1 MQTQR
6 HINLI
11 RLKKAF
17 LLSQFLLIL
26 SISFAEKRYWISNTE
41 SNWNNVVN
49 WATTS
54 GGGSGASVPS
64 TNDTVV
70 FDQNGV
76 GSCLLDIHVATSQ
89 WVILSGY
96 TGEIIQNNSSL
107 TITDGGFLMQ
117 GGSFKGG
124 TAEIDITGSFILELN
139 AFFQST
145 ADNLIV
151 RRGNL
156 NKNNSA
162 IFNHNNGNV
171 IVRGLC
177 SQSLAGEWIF
187 NNFDVSGD
195 PSCSSHSYLIN
206 VLEFLTVYGELKIT
220 SGNQPVVLNEGQI
233 DVFGDITIENL
244 STDTIGGGSAT
255 INIRGTND
263 QILTGSGIPA
273 AGKLPNIN
281 IDKPSGSL
289 ILKGIIS
296 IGTDREW
303 KYTQGHIDIDSFDS
317 RIVFTRNNIING
329 SHILKNVEFRH
340 SSINT
345 LTTGTELTIKNVMLT
360 TGNGFIVWNGG
371 QINLLGDLEILN
383 TSVGS
388 GGGSTIINVSG
399 SDNQEI
405 KGTTT
410 LDMSR
415 LPSIK
420 INKPS
425 GLLYLKDIIS
435 VGGNWE
441 YVSGEVD
448 AVSKNSTIVFR
459 NIFNH
464 PLIDGEGVDQD
475 MIFNHIYIYDNKQLN
490 GNLTVEGNLI
500 INGNFNSFSYN
511 LFLKGNIENNGT
523 FNTGDGTVYFDGNS
537 SILGANVITFNNI
550 HILNEANL
558 TAHPTNFKLRGNFNV
573 LGNFYPLNGTVVFEG
588 SNAQFIEKEGSE
600 MTFYNLNIN
609 KSAEHITLLG
619 KVEIQNELLF
629 NSGNILTSD
638 SFLLTFL
645 PNSFTTNVNNNSF
658 VSGPVKKI
666 GNTSFAFPVGKSGVY
681 QPITIS
687 SPSFISDVFV
697 AEYFDNE
704 QLFGN
709 NLEDNLLSISSCEYW
724 TLNRVHGSSSV
735 NVTLG
740 WNSNSCDIPDDMAKI
755 RVAGWDGDFW
765 QNLGNKETSGNLL
778 NGHIKSLDFPTHFN
792 HYVLGT
798 SKSLV
803 PINEDDNIEIGLC
816 GYDPKKEL
824 YYNTQEA
831 RDSIMTAVFSH
842 SHLVQIPCGDNFVL
856 TFDDHDSGFDDP
868 ILGEKRRDCACEVFK
883 YIESVIDINL
893 NGTDLDDKINFIF
906 YKSDFPASSAVL
918 AYAGA
923 FQNNDFISLNPG
935 IYGGNVH
942 EKITTGNDPDEDFM
956 FDGYIRVNF
965 EYNFQLCN
973 SSNYDCRYDLFSI
986 ILHEIG
992 HSLGILSFI
1001 GEDVDLKPVNKV
1013 GNNRFTIW
1021 DSFIHYGEITT
1032 GVFEPLLQTSPLQL
1046 NNNTD
1051 FSGVLRSGKLWTKNA
1066 GMYNNNQPV
1075 YSGNFTGQLNLNDL
1089 LLYPAS
1095 LVSHLDAMVFSYSF
1109 RTNFSPGYPVDF
1121 VMNPTFRGGK
1131 INRVFSIPEL
1141 RVFVDLGYSINPMFS
1156 DYNTI
1161 VLSTPPYT
1169 IKTTPS
1175 HAYDTYPD
1183 MIETPDYTITNDG
1196 TPLAITLNDDP
1207 RLIDNEEDVI
1217 SVEPNTLFNIR
1228 GCGDGNNHDR
1238 VTINA
1243 DGTEISYLPRPDFI
1257 GRAQFGFYLWDGKE
1271 RGSFMSYTID
1281 VLKGNS
1287 FLNHPNSNTPT
1298 GQDELII
1305 NGDFEQGTEIKT
1317 FNSNLE
1323 QLISYSSQDYGHPN
1337 VVGEYFAGVTFS
1349 DANPLLYTNHAWTWG
1364 YGGVITRKSFKQCN
1378 PNDVYVNSFGVIAFN
1393 FPNPFNVIYNTPLPH
1408 HDQGDRYHYLM
1419 NRHNYFTLS
1428 EEMIPCENY
1437 ILTFDVNFRIS
1448 QHPIGSEYT
1457 LKIGFTETADTER
1470 LYNYLTEKT
1479 IVIEPDWNKIS
1490 IPLKYCGNNPSF
1502 FLNLEG
1508 TVGKVLIDNISLVVD
1523 PSPPVLTVDL
1533 GSDVELCQ
1541 GESILLNA
1549 EIANES
1555 CDLIYNWSP
1564 AEGLS
1569 DTDIKNPTVSP
1580 LNTTTYTIT
1589 VTNSL
1594 GCEFATDQITIIV
1607 NPLPDTEINHV
1618 NTLCLFDNPITL
1630 TTSGESGGTWSGIG
1644 IIDDVFGVFDPTV
1657 AGAGAHTVFYEITD
1671 VNGCFNSSQLII
1683 DVNEAPTISFTD
1695 YTNIVC
1701 FGESNGQAT
1710 IVGTGGLS
1718 PYSFLWSTGE
1728 TTHVVNNLPS
1738 GEYDVTIT
1746 DSNNCFNQE
1755 TFIVEEYLESVFN
1768 INTILACIDEEN
1780 GKASVEIIS
1789 GNLPTFLWST
1799 GETTQTITGLSPG
1812 TYSLDYITLP
1822 AYCVVTRVFTISENT
1837 SMSVMAF
1844 IEDVNCVDNSLG
1856 IIDLSISG
1864 GISPYTYLWSNG
1876 ATTKNI
1882 NNLHVGNYEVTIT
1895 DNIGCRETFL
1905 FSVEG
1910 IESFTS
1916 QIDINDISCFG
1927 NSDAEIYISIT
1938 GGTSPYSF
1946 IWDGG
1951 QTTTF
1956 LTGLHPGTYSVTI
1969 EDAIGCFDVQTI
1981 DIIQPNILE
1990 IGETIQDI
1998 SCYGQSTGNISITV
2012 EGGVSPYTYQWSN
2025 NETTETNSGL
2035 IVGVYTV
2042 TVIDANNCVLTDNY
2056 IIEQSNELVLS
2067 TVLTEDILCYG
2078 QNTGSISLTVTGGIT
2093 PYSYQWSNNETT
2105 ETNSGLTA
2113 GVYTVTVTDAN
2124 NCVLTDNYII
2134 EQSNELVLSTVLTED
2149 ILCYGQNTGSISLTV
2164 TGGITPYSYQWSN
2177 NETTETNSGLTAG
2190 VYTVTVTDANNCVLT
2205 DNYIIE
2211 QSNELVLSTVLTED
2225 ILCYGQNTGSISI
2238 TVEGGVSPYTYQW
2251 SNNETTETNSGL
2263 IVGVYTV
2270 TVIDANNCVLTDS
2283 YIIEQPN
2290 ELAISTVATE
2300 DISCYGQSTGS
2311 ISITVEGGVSPYS
2324 YQWSNNE
2331 TTETNS
2337 GLTAGVYT
2345 VTVTDANN
2353 CVLTDNYIIEQSNE
2367 LVLSTVL
2374 TEDILCYGQSTG
2386 SISIAVEGGTSPYT
2400 YQWSNNETTA
2410 TNSGLTAG
2418 VYTVTVTD
2426 ANNCVLTDNYIIEQ
2440 SNELVLSTVLTEDIL
2455 CYGQSTGN
2463 ISITVEGGVS
2473 PYTYQWSNNETTETI
2488 SGLNY
2493 GAYTVTITDD
2503 YICSII
2509 TSITISEA
2517 SALSVQ
2523 VASIKHD
2530 CPNTLLGIGN
2540 ATLEVVGGQEPYQY
2554 QWNDVNNQT
2563 TATAVMLNE
2572 GTYIATITDANNC
2585 STTTPVIITV
2595 TPFITNI
2602 LEAFAHPS
2610 CFGSSDGFID
2620 FNVGGGI
2627 PPYTF
2632 IWSNGATTED
2642 IDGLSGSPLG
2652 TIYALSVIDN
2662 NDCQLLTSFPMIEP
2676 LPISILV
2683 SITDILCS
2691 NNTTSIV
2698 VDASG
2703 GTGAKTFEWSTN
2715 TTGNSLVD
2723 VGAGIYSV
2731 TATDINGCT
2740 ASESF
2745 MITEPDL
2752 IVINGVTNANDC
2764 FGGISGSIITSVT
2777 GGISPYTYLWNNN
2790 ATDASLSGLSAGIY
2804 TVTVID
2810 DNNCTMSHAFVV
2822 EQPATLE
2829 LLLTTSSIDCFGNQ
2843 NGSITSVSSGGTPPY
2858 TFIWSNGATTTFIN
2872 NLGANIYTLTV
2883 TDNNQCTAI
2892 ASANITEPDLLEI
2905 QLVASSE
2912 NCNTHDG
2919 YIEAN
2924 VLGGVLPYTFLWSN
2938 GATTSSVSELSAGAY
2953 TLTLSDN
2960 NGCLLVQ
2967 SIDVDAFPVY
2977 NTVAT
2982 QIFGN
2987 VTWSSDM
2994 YIDQYIYV
3002 NFDAVLNI
3010 NNGAHISFAPFAGI
3024 IVRPG
3029 GTLNVTNNAVLSGII
3044 PCQKMWQGVTV
3055 EGNSLIAH
3063 PSYFNISH
3071 PDHGLIRITNATIR
3085 DARHAIYAGFMRR
3098 KSPFLPILS
3107 NTFGGIVLASNA
3119 TFLNNIVAVKI
3130 DGELPKANRSSLN
3143 RCRFIYDHQAFYDAF
3158 ALNNG
3163 VVFVSFDNSYGVKIA
3178 GCYFENEVLSTLIEQ
3193 QRGYGILSNNAGFT
3207 VSRACN
3213 ILSPIGG
3220 DGCIGDKNT
3229 FKGLSY
3235 GIYASGINS
3244 LRKRVEIDQAVFEEN
3259 FRGIYLRGQQFPV
3272 VTRNTFKVGNLSYL
3286 PNLPLDMTNPYGLYL
3301 DYCDDYTIE
3310 ENEFYNSAAQGSL
3323 YNTYGMVVRNTGAEA
3338 NEIYRN
3344 VFHHS
3349 GIGMAAFGEPEHNS
3363 NEQLQIKCNDFTEN
3377 IAISDFISGSTN
3389 SKIADPQGFCTPIP
3403 TTPAGNTF
3411 SYSSAALFWD
3421 FYAWDHRTVYKHHD
3435 LTLSNADIFPR
3446 QQVITPDECAGVEYS
3461 KQDACP
3467 TRFGGGGGGVIGIKD
3482 RIARNGEKLHEA
3494 QQLIDG
3500 GNTQQLLD
3508 LIVTGNAGQVKNT
3521 LLQYAPYLSNVVL
3534 ITYVQSTPP
3543 AGNLKEV
3550 VLANAP
3556 VAEEVMETIIQ
3567 QQLPKGI
3574 MNEINAMQTGVS
3586 PRKAVDEQISYYGGQ
3601 WSMAIS
3607 DLALHYLNDTLQ
3619 NNLDSVIM
3627 VLQMEQ
3633 GPGVQKQLAAAFTEN
3648 KQFEE
3653 ARQTIGNLDN
3663 DEFEIFKQVQK
3674 LLIDFDEQQ
3683 IEYTNISISSDTVQ
3697 SFWIYASDT
3706 TRKGY
3711 VEARGILQLLVDTVY
3726 FPEYFDPLPVFSGL
3740 AKMFDTTQPNNKA
3753 PKMAQTI
3760 VTDTI
3765 TTYSLTNY
3773 PNPFTG
3779 GTTIQVESPAKGKIK
3794 VFDIMGR
3801 ELMSIPTTE
3810 GIFITEINDHQ
3821 LQQGTYY
3828 YSLIINNAVVLTKKM
3843 IKL

>member
-1 MQTQR
+1 
-6 HINLI
+6 
-11 RLKKAF
+11 
-17 LLSQFLLIL
+17 
-26 SISFAEKRYWISNTE
+26 
-41 SNWNNVVN
+41 
-49 WATTS
+49 
-54 GGGSGASVPS
+54 
-64 TNDTVV
+64 
-70 FDQNGV
+70 
-76 GSCLLDIHVATSQ
+76 
-89 WVILSGY
+89 
-96 TGEIIQNNSSL
+96 
-107 TITDGGFLMQ
+107 
-117 GGSFKGG
+117 
-124 TAEIDITGSFILELN
+124 
-139 AFFQST
+139 
-145 ADNLIV
+145 
-151 RRGNL
+151 
-156 NKNNSA
+156 
-162 IFNHNNGNV
+162 
-171 IVRGLC
+171 
-177 SQSLAGEWIF
+177 
-187 NNFDVSGD
+187 
-195 PSCSSHSYLIN
+195 
-206 VLEFLTVYGELKIT
+206 
-220 SGNQPVVLNEGQI
+220 
-233 DVFGDITIENL
+233 
-244 STDTIGGGSAT
+244 
-255 INIRGTND
+255 
-263 QILTGSGIPA
+263 
-273 AGKLPNIN
+273 
-281 IDKPSGSL
+281 
-289 ILKGIIS
+289 
-296 IGTDREW
+296 
-303 KYTQGHIDIDSFDS
+303 
-317 RIVFTRNNIING
+317 
-329 SHILKNVEFRH
+329 
-340 SSINT
+340 
-345 LTTGTELTIKNVMLT
+345 
-360 TGNGFIVWNGG
+360 
-371 QINLLGDLEILN
+371 
-383 TSVGS
+383 
-388 GGGSTIINVSG
+388 
-399 SDNQEI
+399 
-405 KGTTT
+405 
-410 LDMSR
+410 MSR

-475 MIFNHIYIYDNKQLN
+475 MIFNHIYIYYNKQLN

-755 RVAGWDGDFW
+755 RVAGWDGVFW
-765 QNLGNKETSGNLL
+765 QNLGNAETNGDLL

-798 SKSLV
+798 SNSLI
-803 PINEDDNIEIGLC
+803 PINEDENVEEGLC

-831 RDSIMTAVFSH
+831 KDSIMTAVFSH
-842 SHLVQIPCGDNFVL
+842 SHLVQVPCGDNFVL

-906 YKSDFPASSAVL
+906 YKSDFPASSTVL

-965 EYNFQLCN
+965 NYNYQLCN
-973 SSNYDCRYDLFSI
+973 SSNFDCRYDLFSI
-986 ILHEIG
+986 ILHEVG
-992 HSLGILSFI
+992 HSLGLISFI

-1013 GNNRFTIW
+1013 GNNRYTIW

-1032 GVFEPLLQTSPLQL
+1032 GVFEPLIQSSPPQI
-1046 NNNTD
+1046 NNNID
-1051 FSGVLRSGKLWTKNA
+1051 FPEVLRSGKLWTKNA

-1075 YSGNFTGQLNLNDL
+1075 YSGNFTGNPFLNSVL
-1089 LLYPAS
+1089 LHPGS

-1156 DYNTI
+1156 DYNTT
-1161 VLSTPPYT
+1161 VLNTPPYT
-1169 IKTTPS
+1169 TKTTPS

-1196 TPLAITLNDDP
+1196 TPLVIVLNNDNQ
-1207 RLIDNEEDVI
+1207 LVDNEGDVI

-1238 VTINA
+1238 VTISA
-1243 DGTEISYLPRPDFI
+1243 DGTEISYIPRPDFI

-1281 VLKGNS
+1281 VLKGSS
-1287 FLNHPNSNTPT
+1287 FLNHPNSNTPI

-1323 QLISYSSQDYGHPN
+1323 QLIPYSSLDYGHPN

-1393 FPNPFNVIYNTPLPH
+1393 FPNPFNVTHNTPLPH
-1408 HDQGDRYHYLM
+1408 NDQGDRYHYLM

-1569 DTDIKNPTVSP
+1569 DTDIKNPTASP

-1701 FGESNGQAT
+1701 FGESNGQIT
-1710 IVGTGGLS
+1710 I
-1718 PYSFLWSTGE
+1718 
-1728 TTHVVNNLPS
+1728 
-1738 GEYDVTIT
+1738 
-1746 DSNNCFNQE
+1746 
-1755 TFIVEEYLESVFN
+1755 IV
-1768 INTILACIDEEN
+1768 
-1780 GKASVEIIS
+1780 
-1789 GNLPTFLWST
+1789 
-1799 GETTQTITGLSPG
+1799 
-1812 TYSLDYITLP
+1812 
-1822 AYCVVTRVFTISENT
+1822 
-1837 SMSVMAF
+1837 
-1844 IEDVNCVDNSLG
+1844 
-1856 IIDLSISG
+1856 
-1864 GISPYTYLWSNG
+1864 
-1876 ATTKNI
+1876 
-1882 NNLHVGNYEVTIT
+1882 
-1895 DNIGCRETFL
+1895 
-1905 FSVEG
+1905 
-1910 IESFTS
+1910 
-1916 QIDINDISCFG
+1916 
-1927 NSDAEIYISIT
+1927 T
-1938 GGTSPYSF
+1938 GGTS
-1946 IWDGG
+1946 
-1951 QTTTF
+1951 
-1956 LTGLHPGTYSVTI
+1956 
-1969 EDAIGCFDVQTI
+1969 
-1981 DIIQPNILE
+1981 
-1990 IGETIQDI
+1990 
-1998 SCYGQSTGNISITV
+1998 
-2012 EGGVSPYTYQWSN
+2012 
-2025 NETTETNSGL
+2025 
-2035 IVGVYTV
+2035 
-2042 TVIDANNCVLTDNY
+2042 
-2056 IIEQSNELVLS
+2056 
-2067 TVLTEDILCYG
+2067 
-2078 QNTGSISLTVTGGIT
+2078 

-2225 ILCYGQNTGSISI
+2225 ILCYGQ
-2238 TVEGGVSPYTYQW
+2238 
-2251 SNNETTETNSGL
+2251 
-2263 IVGVYTV
+2263 
-2270 TVIDANNCVLTDS
+2270 
-2283 YIIEQPN
+2283 
-2290 ELAISTVATE
+2290 
-2300 DISCYGQSTGS
+2300 
-2311 ISITVEGGVSPYS
+2311 
-2324 YQWSNNE
+2324 
-2331 TTETNS
+2331 
-2337 GLTAGVYT
+2337 
-2345 VTVTDANN
+2345 
-2353 CVLTDNYIIEQSNE
+2353 
-2367 LVLSTVL
+2367 
-2374 TEDILCYGQSTG
+2374 
-2386 SISIAVEGGTSPYT
+2386 
-2400 YQWSNNETTA
+2400 
-2410 TNSGLTAG
+2410 
-2418 VYTVTVTD
+2418 
-2426 ANNCVLTDNYIIEQ
+2426 
-2440 SNELVLSTVLTEDIL
+2440 
-2455 CYGQSTGN
+2455 STGN

-2488 SGLNY
+2488 SGLNS

-2517 SALSVQ
+2517 SALSAQ

-2585 STTTPVIITV
+2585 STTIPVIITV
-2595 TPFITNI
+2595 TPSITNS

-2843 NGSITSVSSGGTPPY
+2843 NGSIASVSSGGIPPY

-2883 TDNNQCTAI
+2883 TDNNQCIAI
-2892 ASANITEPDLLEI
+2892 ASANITEPDLLEM

-2912 NCNTHDG
+2912 NCNTRDG

-2924 VLGGVLPYTFLWSN
+2924 VSGGVLPYTFLWSN

-3071 PDHGLIRITNATIR
+3071 PDHGLIRVANATIR
-3085 DARHAIYAGFMRR
+3085 DARTAIYAGFMRR

-3220 DGCIGDKNT
+3220 EGCVGDKNT

-3363 NEQLQIKCNDFTEN
+3363 NEQLQIKCNDFIEN

-3435 LTLSNADIFPR
+3435 LTLSNTDIFPR
-3446 QQVITPDECAGVEYS
+3446 QQVITPDECALVRYTPE
-3461 KQDACP
+3461 DACP

-3556 VAEEVMETIIQ
+3556 VADAVMETIIQ

-3828 YSLIINNAVVLTKKM
+3828 YSLIINNAVVLTQKM